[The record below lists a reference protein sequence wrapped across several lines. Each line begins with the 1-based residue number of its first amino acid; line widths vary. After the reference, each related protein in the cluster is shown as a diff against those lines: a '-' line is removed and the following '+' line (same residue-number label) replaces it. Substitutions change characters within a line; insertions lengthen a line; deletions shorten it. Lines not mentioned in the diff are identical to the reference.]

1 MSLTTPQKEKLRA
14 DGHRSKFY
22 LSICHPEVLLT
33 ATINNGSIA
42 RGATVI
48 AFDGGTSADASRIRE
63 GQTLRVITS
72 TGTYRVRIRT
82 FSSSGS
88 SPTLTGTIGVDNNS
102 IPFTDNLTIAVDE
115 FWQPTVIPPT
125 FDPNTGISTKRNLT
139 FLSTYTTR
147 PGPVAKPGVH
157 RTGFVDGSLVF
168 TLNGVGEAMTP
179 GATITAYAW
188 SSTIG
193 TIAAPGSQNTTLTLA
208 APGEGWLF
216 LTVTDSNGKTH
227 TGVRHVWGHDP
238 DPESA
243 DYPYTDFE
251 VSPPTLSFDGGLRTT
266 FKISGV
272 ADFTEFVDGALV
284 LLWREAWFGS
294 EAGAISEITNGAG
307 QMFLGYIVK
316 DTIVINAEHGTVT
329 FEAEAMPNV
338 MKAMSMQPLSIHAE
352 STVQY
357 WFQMPTWMS
366 LRHMLHWLLYWHSN
380 VLELTDWFWP
390 SSTIRKKLFTFND
403 GTLFSQAQDIASKL
417 MAQVG
422 CDWAGRMFV
431 EQNIQLLPTDAARA
445 AVEVTSDIVSSDWR
459 EEFQFIRRE
468 RDSAA
473 LTEVKGFYFDGTNV
487 IPYCAAS
494 PGKVRGSFGGKQSAD
509 GLMLTGQTHARQL
522 AGQLHAAANNEY
534 EEVRGRFSGDYSV
547 CCPFPQRWWTMD
559 VASGDTPRGISES
572 DMRMVPRS
580 VTLQLDP
587 PNGVLLAEAVF
598 EPEAFGPVGI
608 GVSCP
613 NAGQAPVVVEP
624 DWTSQ
629 PGSSGSGDSGLLS
642 VSSVYFLSSLNATAW
657 QVYDDNFVAYD
668 ADLDPFWKIKQAS
681 SNPTRAIL
689 WLAGA
694 QGAVRRVVSAT
705 DKIDRFLATDP
716 SNDWGDDPAPTVDDL
731 TPARIV
737 CSRFV
742 QNRHYLAEN
751 FHNGSLWRAWI
762 VRTENDFNAATY
774 YTLFDSDTQ
783 TKILGMAEDGEDG
796 SILWVTCWR
805 DDVLYLEKYD
815 TSDMSRSDQI
825 SLGAATLAE
834 VNANTYTARVAAV
847 PGDKDSVFVYG
858 RMVDPA
864 GLSGTYH
871 VIRSA
876 NGGSSFSSIEDSWGT
891 DFCVDLEVVA
901 VNGSNTAYAL
911 RQEAV

>member
-1 MSLTTPQKEKLRA
+1 MSLSSPQKAKLRA

-33 ATINNGSIA
+33 ATINNGSIG
-42 RGATVI
+42 RGATSI
-48 AFDGGTSADASRIRE
+48 PFDAGSSSAPGRIRE

-82 FSSSGS
+82 FSYAGS
-88 SPTLTGTIGVDNNS
+88 SPNLTGTIGVDNNS
-102 IPFTDNLTIAVDE
+102 IPFTDNMTVVVDE
-115 FWQPTVIPPT
+115 FWQPAVIPPT

-139 FLSTYTTR
+139 FLSTYTTQ

-157 RTGFVDGSLVF
+157 RSGFVEDGSLVF

-179 GATITAYAW
+179 GATITSYAW

-193 TIAAPGSQNTTLTLA
+193 TIASASSQNTTLTLTD
-208 APGEGWLF
+208 PGEGWLF

-251 VSPPTLSFDGGLRTT
+251 VSPPTLSFDGGLRVS

-272 ADFTEFVDGALV
+272 ADFTEFVDGALL

-316 DTIVINAEHGTVT
+316 DTIVINAEYGTVT
-329 FEAEAMPNV
+329 FEAEAMPGV

-352 STVQY
+352 SVVQY

-366 LRHMLHWLLYWHSN
+366 LRHMLYWLLYWHSN

-390 SSTIRKKLFTFND
+390 GSTIRKKLFTFND
-403 GTLFSQAQDIASKL
+403 GTLFSQAQDIAGKML
-417 MAQVG
+417 AQVG

-445 AVEVTSDIVSSDWR
+445 AVEVMSDIISSDWR

-468 RDSAA
+468 RDAAA
-473 LTEVKGFYFDGTNV
+473 LTEVKGFHFDGTNV

-522 AGQLHAAANNEY
+522 AGRLHAAANNEY

-547 CCPFPQRWWTMD
+547 CCPFPQKWWTID
-559 VASGDTPRGISES
+559 VASGDTPRGISET

-580 VTLQLDP
+580 VTLQIDP

-613 NAGQAPVVVEP
+613 NAGETPEVIEP
-624 DWTSQ
+624 DWTPQ
-629 PGSSGSGDSGLLS
+629 PGGGSGDTSLLS
-642 VSSVYFLSSLNATAW
+642 VSSAYFLPGLSASEWT
-657 QVYDDNFVAYD
+657 VYDDNFVAYD
-668 ADLDPFWKIKQAS
+668 ADLDPFWKVKQAS
-681 SNPTRAIL
+681 SNPRRAIT
-689 WLAGA
+689 WMAGA
-694 QGAVRRVVSAT
+694 QGAVRRMVNET

-716 SNDWGDDPAPTVDDL
+716 PNDWSDDPAPTVTGL
-731 TPARIV
+731 TPARIYS
-737 CSRFV
+737 SRFV
-742 QNRHYLAEN
+742 QNRHYLAVN
-751 FHNGSLWRAWI
+751 YYTGSLWRAWI
-762 VRTENDFNAATY
+762 VRTTDDFNSATY
-774 YTLFDSDTQ
+774 TTLFNSDTQ
-783 TKILGMAEDGEDG
+783 TKILGLAEDGEDG
-796 SILWVTCWR
+796 SILWLTIWR
-805 DDVLYLEKYD
+805 DGTLYLQKWNTVD
-815 TSDMSRSDQI
+815 MTLTSTTN
-825 SLGAATLAE
+825 LGAATLGE
-834 VNANTYTARVAAV
+834 INANTYIARVASV
-847 PGDKDSVFVYG
+847 PGDNDAVYVYG

-864 GLSGTYH
+864 GLTGTYH
-871 VIRSA
+871 VIKST
-876 NGGSSFSSIEDSWGT
+876 NGGTSFSSVENSWGT
-891 DFCVDLEVVA
+891 NFCVDLEVVA
-901 VNGSNTAYAL
+901 VAGTNTIFAL
-911 RQEAV
+911 EHPN